1 MMTQKVIE
9 IVCDVAEIPPERVA
23 PDKDLVEECFI
34 DSLDMLQIFVDV
46 EEAFDMKFPEEEFD
60 KLRTVNDI
68 VAYLKRG

>member
-1 MMTQKVIE
+1 MTQKVIE
-9 IVCDVAEIPPERVA
+9 IVCDAAEIPPERVA

-46 EEAFDMKFPEEEFD
+46 EEAFDIKFPEKEID

-68 VAYLKRG
+68 VSYIRRG

>member
-1 MMTQKVIE
+1 MTQKVIE
-9 IVCDVAEIPPERVA
+9 IVCDVAEIPSDWVSPYT
-23 PDKDLVEECFI
+23 DLVEAGFI